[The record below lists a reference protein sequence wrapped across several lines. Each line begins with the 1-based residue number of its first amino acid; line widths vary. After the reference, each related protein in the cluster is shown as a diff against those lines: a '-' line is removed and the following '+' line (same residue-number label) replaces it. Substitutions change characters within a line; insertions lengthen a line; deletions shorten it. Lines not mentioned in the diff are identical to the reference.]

1 MIKYVNSKGEA
12 ITLNEGRIR
21 LKDAVFADYEW
32 SYEIKKRRFGAEVTR
47 FTKAENIRL
56 DFRIERNGNTEK
68 REVGRIL

>member
-32 SYEIKKRRFGAEVTR
+32 SYEIKKKTFWS
-47 FTKAENIRL
+47 
-56 DFRIERNGNTEK
+56 
-68 REVGRIL
+68 